1 MTKAINA
8 AVKPMSKTLIFVI
21 LLTSTEIAVIAA
33 LVHLYLGWF
42 GVA

>member
-1 MTKAINA
+1 
-8 AVKPMSKTLIFVI
+8 MSKSLILVI
-21 LLTSTEIAVIAA
+21 SLIWIEFAVIAA